1 MAPMSL
7 DGRTK
12 ARGAG
17 CRGPEQASRP
27 GQITLESLAGCA
39 AAGAAGCCGKGNGA
53 RAGAARPAS
62 DTKVI

>member
-39 AAGAAGCCGKGNGA
+39 AAA
-53 RAGAARPAS
+53 
-62 DTKVI
+62 